1 MEINKKT
8 RNQLRL
14 QGISFIV
21 LVVVIAGLIFQV
33 SRTYNAEFDWTSS
46 GRHTISEASSKI
58 LEKLESEVKITSYAT
73 SGELSNVRH
82 EIDGIIKR
90 YQKVSDK
97 IILEFVD
104 PRLHPQKTTELGI
117 TVDGEMIVE
126 YQGRSEHLK
135 DLSEKSITN
144 LIYRLLRNTDRQ
156 VLFVTGHGER
166 NPLGQANHDVGVFVD
181 NLSNKGF
188 KVAPL
193 DLAKTL
199 SVPTNTSVLV
209 IASPQVD
216 YLPGE
221 EKIIRDYIDGG
232 GNLLWLVEPNKI
244 HFLKG
249 LAEYLQVKPSPG
261 LVIDLDI
268 GLLGNDPTLVLG
280 DYVPHAITEKFKS
293 TQTIFPQVTGIE
305 ANQKEG
311 WSVAPFV
318 QSMPRSWIETGKIEG
333 SIKRDDNEKE
343 GPITFAFAMTRVLA
357 AAPDMKGK
365 NGKKDNKEETAKEH
379 EQRVIVLGD
388 GDFLSN
394 SFLGMQGNLAMGESI
409 VNWLSHDDEFID
421 IPPTGTDGS
430 NIVVT
435 PANFITLGV
444 IFLILLPLLFIASGF
459 FIWFRRRKK

>member
-1 MEINKKT
+1 MDINKKT

-21 LVVVIAGLIFQV
+21 LVLVIAGLIFQV
-33 SRTYNAEFDWTSS
+33 SRTYNIEFDWTSS
-46 GRHTISEASSKI
+46 SRHTISEASAKV

-82 EIDGIIKR
+82 EINNIIKR
-90 YQKVSDK
+90 YQKESDK
-97 IILEFVD
+97 IILDFVD
-104 PRLHPQKTTELGI
+104 PRLQPQKTTELGI
-117 TVDGEMIVE
+117 TVDGEMVVE

-156 VLFVTGHGER
+156 ILFVTGHGER
-166 NPLGQANHDVGVFVD
+166 NPLGQANHDVSIFVD

-199 SVPTNTSVLV
+199 SVPSNTSVLV

-221 EKIIRDYIDGG
+221 TQVIKDYVDGG

-244 HFLKG
+244 GFLKD
-249 LAEYLQVKPSPG
+249 LADYLQIKPIPG

-280 DYVPHAITEKFKS
+280 QYFQHPITEKFSS
-293 TQTIFPQVTGIE
+293 TQTLFPQVTGIDV
-305 ANQKEG
+305 NPQEG
-311 WSVAPFV
+311 WSVTPFV
-318 QSMPRSWIETGKIEG
+318 QSVPRSWIETGKIEG
-333 SIKRDDNEKE
+333 SIKQDDNEKA
-343 GPITFAFAMTRVLA
+343 GPIIFAFAMTRV
-357 AAPDMKGK
+357 MQTG
-365 NGKKDNKEETAKEH
+365 DNKDTEH
-379 EQRVIVLGD
+379 EQRVIVVGD

-394 SFLGMQGNLAMGESI
+394 SFLGLQGNLAMGESI
-409 VNWLSHDDEFID
+409 VNWLSHDDDFID
-421 IPPTGTDGS
+421 IPPTGAAGTK
-430 NIVVT
+430 IVVT
-435 PANFITLGV
+435 PMNFITLGV
-444 IFLILLPLLFIASGF
+444 IFIMLLPVIFIGSGF